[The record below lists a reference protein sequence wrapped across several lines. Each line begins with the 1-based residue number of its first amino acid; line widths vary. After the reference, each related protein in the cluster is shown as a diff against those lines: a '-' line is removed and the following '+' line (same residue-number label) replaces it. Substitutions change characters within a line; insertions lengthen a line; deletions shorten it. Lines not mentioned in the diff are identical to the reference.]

1 MAIDFEPFLI
11 CILGLAGIASF
22 FRHRLRQRDYTRR
35 LGATARAIPA
45 CSSRTI
51 LLLIALSLVA
61 TAVVS
66 IGIYELATASGIN
79 AVMGLPAIV
88 GAVCFF
94 FTAYRESITLI
105 GPNGFAI
112 PYYNLYLPWS
122 AIETV
127 AWDSPAESRSARL
140 SLHYRR
146 HGGMSVMHLNVKHDE
161 VISTSAMLQELRM
174 ASGEEISGDRA
185 PQILPKM
192 KRTSSFN

>member
-45 CSSRTI
+45 RSSRTI

-61 TAVVS
+61 TAVIA
-66 IGIYELATASGIN
+66 IGIVELVTASGIN
-79 AVMGLPAIV
+79 AVMGLPAII
-88 GAVCFF
+88 GATCFF

-127 AWDSPAESRSARL
+127 AWDSPTTSRSSRL

-146 HGGMSVMHLNVKHDE
+146 PGGMTVMQLNVRQDE
-161 VISTSAMLQELRM
+161 VISTSAMLQELRS
-174 ASGEEISGDRA
+174 ASSEERCGDTA
-185 PQILPKM
+185 PQMLP
-192 KRTSSFN
+192 TTNSTTLLN